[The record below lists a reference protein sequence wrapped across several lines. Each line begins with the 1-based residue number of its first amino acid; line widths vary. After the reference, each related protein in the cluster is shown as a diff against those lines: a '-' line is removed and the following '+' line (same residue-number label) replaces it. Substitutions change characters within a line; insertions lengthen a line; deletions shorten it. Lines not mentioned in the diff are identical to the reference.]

1 MLQSMGS
8 QRVGNDLVT
17 QQQQHVILRSLHSVH
32 TPVHLSICLFFL
44 KIYLFIY
51 FCLFWVF
58 IAVHGLT
65 VVASLVAEDGSRCVG
80 FSSCDAWI

>member
-17 QQQQHVILRSLHSVH
+17 QQQQHVILRSLHSVR
-32 TPVHLSICLFFL
+32 TPIHLSICLFFL

-80 FSSCDAWI
+80 FSSCHAWI